1 MRDTVLLPGSKFIC
15 SGDKMSVIEHLA
27 YRIANYFLGI
37 VIWMELGLILMFTI
51 PYIDVM
57 EIKLIILCYSLFFI
71 IGSLRDLINWEKYM
85 GLRLANDL
93 MDEWM

>member
-1 MRDTVLLPGSKFIC
+1 M
-15 SGDKMSVIEHLA
+15 
-27 YRIANYFLGI
+27 
-37 VIWMELGLILMFTI
+37 GLILMFTI